1 MTICDAKMKPSHAPS
16 LPLSSTHFGYTRR
29 YVGIRKAVQLI
40 WRGLRQYIYHC
51 YDGICWKWS
60 ASASSSPSC
69 WHRCCWILTRASL
82 FILVP
87 SDFITRWSHNM
98 TLVHCRPS
106 SLPRYLYLHYL
117 WKRGH
122 HVYRHM
128 THHVFKPWS
137 RDPAR
142 FEKPYTFSPPI
153 RVSSSASGEHMYV
166 WSKDNGL
173 TTLTVIVSFLFALAG
188 SPHRMVCA
196 AFLSDPTSLFCY

>member
-69 WHRCCWILTRASL
+69 WHRCCWILTRNL

-106 SLPRYLYLHYL
+106 SLPRVSVSTLPLKTWSPRLPSYDSPRFQTLITWPCTFRETL
-117 WKRGH
+117 
-122 HVYRHM
+122 
-128 THHVFKPWS
+128 HVF
-137 RDPAR
+137 
-142 FEKPYTFSPPI
+142 
-153 RVSSSASGEHMYV
+153 
-166 WSKDNGL
+166 
-173 TTLTVIVSFLFALAG
+173 TTN
-188 SPHRMVCA
+188 
-196 AFLSDPTSLFCY
+196 